1 MRRKGNAGAAV
12 ALISFL
18 LSFLAIPFA
27 HAQIEIRALRL
38 IPNPQS
44 FDSDN
49 WFLVDFEKGEIQD
62 IELTTKYQ
70 SRHEMLKQ
78 TTNPVPVPKSLVGK
92 ESGTLKL
99 SYFWR
104 QRDDAEDQRTIV
116 VQLTDK
122 NKHKAFIGSA
132 FLPTHGWQATSPIK
146 LLRTANDPPT
156 PKIDGSENSLRI
168 FYQVTANAR
177 PDLLY
182 VETQY
187 DDGSKDLHE
196 IKLQQEDRASGET
209 RWKWQATK
217 RGECKLRIWL
227 VDENKNQTNPIE
239 MKLAM

>member
-1 MRRKGNAGAAV
+1 MRQKVHVVAGV
-12 ALISFL
+12 VL
-18 LSFLAIPFA
+18 LSFLLPFFATPIA

-38 IPNPQS
+38 VPNPQS

-62 IELTTKYQ
+62 IELTTKWQ
-70 SRHEMLKQ
+70 SRFESLKQ
-78 TTNPVPVPKSLVGK
+78 TTNTIPVPKSLAGK

-122 NKHKAFIGSA
+122 DKHKAFIGSA
-132 FLPTHGWQATSPIK
+132 FLPTHGWQAASPIK
-146 LLRTANDPPT
+146 LLRTANDPST
-156 PKIDGSENSLRI
+156 PKIDGAENSLRI
-168 FYQVTANAR
+168 FYQVTPNVR

-196 IKLQQEDRASGET
+196 IKLQQEDRVSGET

-217 RGECKLRIWL
+217 RGEWKLRIWL
-227 VDENKNQTNPIE
+227 VDENKNQTNPIGV
-239 MKLAM
+239 KLAM